1 MNAAVRTVKTTA
13 KTKSRAKAV
22 KAKAVKAK
30 AVKATKAK
38 PAPATLAQTRTPE
51 TSAQTKPARMD
62 KSAQADG
69 VLRAHVADLCTRAR
83 PAARQIAL
91 LSDEQRRTAL
101 NAAADA
107 LASQADTIRPA
118 NAKDLAQAE
127 KDGLSSA
134 MIDRLRLDGT
144 RLDGVI
150 SDLRAVATLPDPVGQ
165 VLEERTIAQG
175 IQAQKIAVPIGV
187 VAIIFESRPN
197 VTIDAASL
205 CLRSGNACILRGGK
219 EAVHSN
225 RALAAAFRTGL
236 TNAGVNPDAVQ
247 LVQEQDRA
255 LIPLLL
261 SRDDALDLVVPRGGE
276 ALIQAVVA
284 CSKVPVIKHDK
295 GVCSIYVHTHADQEQ
310 ALKLILNAKT
320 QRPGVCNAIENVLV
334 DRAIAAQFLPRLAST
349 LAGAKVEVRAD
360 AEAKKLMPG
369 AQAATEADWS
379 TEYLAL
385 ILAVKVVA
393 DLTEAIAFTEK
404 YGSHHSDSIITR
416 DTSAAE
422 RYLAEVDSACVYHN
436 ASTRFTDG
444 GQFGF
449 GAEVGISTNRVHA
462 RGPMGIRE
470 LCTYKWVCRGNGQ
483 AR

>member
-1 MNAAVRTVKTTA
+1 MKAAARTVRSAVKPKAKRATKPKVKVATA
-13 KTKSRAKAV
+13 K
-22 KAKAVKAK
+22 
-30 AVKATKAK
+30 
-38 PAPATLAQTRTPE
+38 PRTDD
-51 TSAQTKPARMD
+51 AR
-62 KSAQADG
+62 
-69 VLRAHVADLCTRAR
+69 LRRHVDELCARAR
-83 PAARQIAL
+83 PAARQVAL
-91 LSDEQRRTAL
+91 LPDSARRL
-101 NAAADA
+101 GLMAAADA
-107 LASQADTIRPA
+107 LAAQADAIRAA
-118 NAKDLAQAE
+118 NAKDVAQAG
-127 KDGLSSA
+127 KDGLSAA
-134 MIDRLRLDGT
+134 MIDRLRLDGA

-150 SDLRAVATLPDPVGQ
+150 RDLRDVATLPDPVGQ

-219 EAVHSN
+219 EAAHSN
-225 RALAAAFRTGL
+225 RALATAFRAGL
-236 TNAGVNPDAVQ
+236 SEAGIDPDAVQ

-295 GVCSIYVHTHADQEQ
+295 GVCSIYVHSHADQEM

-320 QRPGVCNAIENVLV
+320 QRPGVCNAIENVVV
-334 DRAIAAQFLPRLAST
+334 DRAIAGQFLPRLAST

-360 AEAKKLMPG
+360 PEARRLMPG
-369 AQAATEADWS
+369 ARAASEADWS

-393 DLTEAIAFTEK
+393 GLDEAIAFTER

-416 DTSAAE
+416 DTAAAE
-422 RYLAEVDSACVYHN
+422 RYLAQVDSACVYHN

-470 LCTYKWVCRGNGQ
+470 LCTYKWICRGDGQ